1 MPNLTCNDWRDNLSP
16 LSQFEIRDLINIDT
30 PILGNLHIS
39 ITNIGF
45 YLTIGALFLLATN
58 LLSTN
63 YNKLVS
69 NNWSISQESLYAT
82 IHSIVTNQINP
93 KNGQVYFPFIYTL
106 FIFILINNLIGMV
119 NRSLCILSLFISN
132 IFEAL
137 KLQNNLIFQIQS
149 YSSFNSDSQSSIQID
164 ISKDSPRY
172 SFNNK
177 NTFYLNPDYLTGFVD
192 GEGCFSLSIY
202 KQGKNLTGWQV
213 KPIFSI
219 SLHNKDIKLL
229 EAIQRT
235 LKTGKIYKHG
245 VDSTQYRVSSLKNL
259 QIITDHFDSY
269 PLITQKS
276 ADYLLFKQAIAIIK
290 NKEHLSIEGLLKL
303 VGIKATLNWGLSD
316 KFKESFPLAKPVVR
330 PSVIYN
336 PLNVKIKN
344 LNWIRGFIEAEGSFQ
359 VLIKNNNKNVSL
371 RFSITQHIKDE
382 ELLKDIATYLNYG
395 RYYKSPTRDEGQ
407 YLVTVFSD
415 INDKLIPF
423 LNEYPLL
430 GVKKEDY
437 LDFIQIAGLIK
448 SKAHLTD
455 EGLETIKLIK
465 SNMNRKRITIKEE

>member
-1 MPNLTCNDWRDNLSP
+1 MTNLTCSDWRDNLSP

-45 YLTIGALFLLATN
+45 YLTIGALFLLITN

-69 NNWSISQESLYAT
+69 DNWSISQESLYAT

-132 IFEAL
+132 ILEAL

-229 EAIQRT
+229 KAIQRT

-245 VDSTQYRVSSLKNL
+245 VDSIQYRVSSLKNL
-259 QIITDHFDSY
+259 QIITNHFDSY

-437 LDFIQIAGLIK
+437 LDFLQIAGLIK